1 MGLQEG
7 MKERFH
13 WELHNTTDV
22 LVTDG
27 GFSST
32 CKNSMD
38 VKEGDR
44 HLSYWKDSSV
54 HSKIHIFFSTL
65 LFAIV
70 LIVENITNF
79 IKLENCKSSVS
90 FYWIQSCVIV
100 FSFRF
105 WGRKRNRSFRSQ
117 EINFRPLLF
126 YFVATATFFGLD
138 FNHSTFGIS
147 AGSESY
153 LISLALVAPLVLIAS
168 WLTGRHAYP
177 DKIILLVAASS
188 SLVMILFCSFEDR
201 PAHYRMSFNHG
212 AFGLLMGMS
221 LAFFIVQAKRCLSK
235 LQVSISQLLYLLNF
249 SCIICLP
256 FIALLCGELPYLE
269 KELLKRGALE
279 LIFSILILALLRLAS
294 QTACLYHLKHS
305 TPLLNATVRGFSW
318 IWITLYITLH
328 TPGERGSLV
337 VPVLAAFWLYGL
349 FIFFPALLTDFF
361 LIF

>member
-65 LFAIV
+65 LFVIV

-79 IKLENCKSSVS
+79 IQLENCKSSVS

-105 WGRKRNRSFRSQ
+105 WGRKRNRR
-117 EINFRPLLF
+117 
-126 YFVATATFFGLD
+126 
-138 FNHSTFGIS
+138 
-147 AGSESY
+147 
-153 LISLALVAPLVLIAS
+153 
-168 WLTGRHAYP
+168 
-177 DKIILLVAASS
+177 
-188 SLVMILFCSFEDR
+188 
-201 PAHYRMSFNHG
+201 
-212 AFGLLMGMS
+212 
-221 LAFFIVQAKRCLSK
+221 
-235 LQVSISQLLYLLNF
+235 
-249 SCIICLP
+249 
-256 FIALLCGELPYLE
+256 
-269 KELLKRGALE
+269 
-279 LIFSILILALLRLAS
+279 
-294 QTACLYHLKHS
+294 
-305 TPLLNATVRGFSW
+305 
-318 IWITLYITLH
+318 
-328 TPGERGSLV
+328 
-337 VPVLAAFWLYGL
+337 
-349 FIFFPALLTDFF
+349 
-361 LIF
+361 

>member
-79 IKLENCKSSVS
+79 IQLENCKSSVS

-105 WGRKRNRSFRSQ
+105 WGRKRNRRWVKFSSVLYTSLCIQYLDWKMKKKPNRWQ
-117 EINFRPLLF
+117 NIRLRLRPRFCFWTVQGYTKIFL
-126 YFVATATFFGLD
+126 AR
-138 FNHSTFGIS
+138 NGI
-147 AGSESY
+147 
-153 LISLALVAPLVLIAS
+153 
-168 WLTGRHAYP
+168 
-177 DKIILLVAASS
+177 
-188 SLVMILFCSFEDR
+188 
-201 PAHYRMSFNHG
+201 
-212 AFGLLMGMS
+212 
-221 LAFFIVQAKRCLSK
+221 FFIQ
-235 LQVSISQLLYLLNF
+235 
-249 SCIICLP
+249 P
-256 FIALLCGELPYLE
+256 E
-269 KELLKRGALE
+269 
-279 LIFSILILALLRLAS
+279 
-294 QTACLYHLKHS
+294 
-305 TPLLNATVRGFSW
+305 GFSHCCDS
-318 IWITLYITLH
+318 Y
-328 TPGERGSLV
+328 ESNVVCLV
-337 VPVLAAFWLYGL
+337 
-349 FIFFPALLTDFF
+349 
-361 LIF
+361 